1 MTKVTYYFGAGASY
15 SALPIV
21 NQIPDRIENLIS
33 LMKRDEY
40 KLNSEIS
47 YKENNIA
54 RFSQLE
60 IQELFIED
68 LEWLLEKT
76 KNHASIDTFAKKL
89 FITEQDDELKRLK
102 NAFSVFLI
110 LEQSIT
116 KTNMRYDSFFA
127 SILDDDYHPLPNNI
141 KIVSWN
147 YDYQFEKAYSEYT
160 RNSTLS
166 HNQGLLNILNKYSKN
181 SDRIKKDSFEIIKL
195 NGSSNII
202 STDWRQLN
210 FYNNN
215 ITTPFS
221 IGFIS
226 DVLHNYAILRFPR
239 PHLYSG
245 LSFAWETFNYEY
257 QIDIVEHTLSMTE
270 ETEILIVIG
279 YSFPYFNREID
290 RKIIGNMKNLKK
302 VYFQA
307 PDAENL
313 KERFLSIRTDIP
325 QDQLLCRHD
334 VGQFLLPNEL

>member
-15 SALPIV
+15 GALPIV
-21 NQIPDRIENLIS
+21 NQIPERIENLIS

-54 RFSQLE
+54 QFSQLG

-127 SILDDDYHPLPNNI
+127 SILNDDYHPLPNNI

-147 YDYQFEKAYSEYT
+147 YDYQFEKAYSEYS
-160 RNSTLS
+160 RNETLS
-166 HNQGLLNILNKYSKN
+166 HNQGVL
-181 SDRIKKDSFEIIKL
+181 
-195 NGSSNII
+195 GSSP
-202 STDWRQLN
+202 SG
-210 FYNNN
+210 
-215 ITTPFS
+215 TTPKSNYSNVVAFF
-221 IGFIS
+221 IWLIHGFCGEICQMFKP
-226 DVLHNYAILRFPR
+226 RFKPTKQCKR
-239 PHLYSG
+239 L
-245 LSFAWETFNYEY
+245 
-257 QIDIVEHTLSMTE
+257 
-270 ETEILIVIG
+270 
-279 YSFPYFNREID
+279 
-290 RKIIGNMKNLKK
+290 
-302 VYFQA
+302 
-307 PDAENL
+307 
-313 KERFLSIRTDIP
+313 
-325 QDQLLCRHD
+325 
-334 VGQFLLPNEL
+334 

>member
-15 SALPIV
+15 GALPIV

-40 KLNSEIS
+40 KLNSEVS

-54 RFSQLE
+54 RFSQLK

-68 LEWLLEKT
+68 LEWLLSKT
-76 KNHASIDTFAKKL
+76 KNHASIDTFAEKL
-89 FITEQDDELKRLK
+89 FITRQDEELKRLK

-116 KTNMRYDSFFA
+116 KTNIRYDSFFA
-127 SILDDDYHPLPNNI
+127 SILKEDYHPLPNNI
-141 KIVSWN
+141 KVVSWN
-147 YDYQFEKAYSEYT
+147 YDYQFEKAYSEYS
-160 RNSTLS
+160 RNNSLS
-166 HNQGLLNILNKYSKN
+166 HNQGLLNILNKYSKDN
-181 SDRIKKDSFEIIKL
+181 DRIKKDTFEIIKL

-202 STDWRQLN
+202 SSEWRQLN
-210 FYNNN
+210 FYENDLSSS
-215 ITTPFS
+215 FS
-221 IGFIS
+221 SDFIIK
-226 DVLHNYAILRFPR
+226 VLHNYAVLRFAS

-245 LSFAWETFNYEY
+245 LSFAWESFSYDY
-257 QIDIVEHTLSMTE
+257 QVDIVNHALSMTDD
-270 ETEILIVIG
+270 TNILIVIG

-307 PDAENL
+307 PDAEML
-313 KERFLSIRTDIP
+313 KERFLSIRSDIP
-325 QDQLLCRHD
+325 DSMLQIRYDI
-334 VGQFLLPNEL
+334 GQFLLPNEL

>member
-15 SALPIV
+15 GALPIV

-127 SILDDDYHPLPNNI
+127 SILNEYYHPLPNNI

-147 YDYQFEKAYSEYT
+147 YDYQFEKAYSEYS
-160 RNSTLS
+160 RNETLS
-166 HNQGLLNILNKYSKN
+166 HNQGLLNILNKYSKDN
-181 SDRIKKDSFEIIKL
+181 NTIKKDSFEIIKL
-195 NGSSNII
+195 NGSSNIV
-202 STDWRQLN
+202 STESRRLS
-210 FYNNN
+210 FYYDN
-215 ITTPFS
+215 ITNLFS
-221 IGFIS
+221 VDFIS
-226 DVLHNYAILRFPR
+226 RVLHNYAILRFASPY
-239 PHLYSG
+239 LYSG
-245 LSFAWETFNYEY
+245 LSFAWESYNSNY
-257 QIDIVEHTLSMTE
+257 QINIIEHTKSMTE
-270 ETEILIVIG
+270 DTDIIIVIG

-290 RKIIGNMKNLKK
+290 RDIIGNMTNLKK

-307 PDAENL
+307 PDADVL
-313 KERFLSIRTDIP
+313 KERFLSIRDDIP
-325 QDQLLCRHD
+325 MESLLCRHD